1 MWALLVLAGCR
12 DSAMSTADDTGG
24 GDASALAEKLGCDS
38 SLSVFGDLVVEPTE
52 VTNVKRLMW
61 NSTEPVRP
69 RVVTDIGRE
78 TLIEGSV
85 LDQDSTQGEVL
96 LLGVPYQRPSTSI
109 LIADTEAGV
118 ACSSP
123 HIGQIHSLD
132 PAIPEITLS
141 HWDPDSASGGFT
153 VAGLIT
159 DEASMVVILDEQGE
173 YVWSKEAGLGVVS
186 RAAFA
191 RDESSLLY
199 MTWAEHVHESGTIYR
214 LAYDGSLVDEVKL
227 TGAHTDF
234 VELPHG
240 GMAAI
245 GWDLRDIQDAEGRTD
260 RVLGDTIVEID
271 SQGNERVVW
280 SVFDSYIPDLGLD
293 YDRASIGMDED
304 LLDWSHGNGL
314 DYDEEEDDYLISL
327 FGLGAVLRIDRE
339 TGEVL
344 WTLSDTHGD
353 FENISAEPLIQ
364 GAHSVEVLSP
374 DRILIF
380 NRNIP
385 NPLDDMEDIGE
396 RCSEAVELALDS
408 SEGQVEKVWSYG
420 SEDCVLVVYFGEA
433 IRLQN
438 DHTLTIFSSSGQI
451 SEADPD
457 GETVWQVNLDVGGAF
472 GFGDWRE
479 SLY

>member
-1 MWALLVLAGCR
+1 
-12 DSAMSTADDTGG
+12 
-24 GDASALAEKLGCDS
+24 
-38 SLSVFGDLVVEPTE
+38 
-52 VTNVKRLMW
+52 
-61 NSTEPVRP
+61 
-69 RVVTDIGRE
+69 
-78 TLIEGSV
+78 
-85 LDQDSTQGEVL
+85 
-96 LLGVPYQRPSTSI
+96 
-109 LIADTEAGV
+109 
-118 ACSSP
+118 
-123 HIGQIHSLD
+123 
-132 PAIPEITLS
+132 
-141 HWDPDSASGGFT
+141 
-153 VAGLIT
+153 
-159 DEASMVVILDEQGE
+159 
-173 YVWSKEAGLGVVS
+173 
-186 RAAFA
+186 
-191 RDESSLLY
+191 
-199 MTWAEHVHESGTIYR
+199 MTWAEHVHEPGTIYR

-234 VELPHG
+234 IELPDG

-327 FGLGAVLRIDRE
+327 FGLGSVLRIDRQ

-353 FENISAEPLIQ
+353 FENSTGEPLVQ
-364 GAHSVEVLSP
+364 GAHSVEVLAP

-396 RCSEAVELALDS
+396 TCSEAVELVLDS

-433 IRLQN
+433 MRLQN

-451 SEADPD
+451 SEADSD